1 MPIERPLAEV
11 FTRPLYQVI
20 RLQKVEQE
28 YFYVNICQ
36 KYKIKITDSP

>member
-20 RLQKVEQE
+20 QLQKVEQE
-28 YFYVNICQ
+28 YFMLTFVKNI
-36 KYKIKITDSP
+36 K